1 MGKSFLSQIGLM
13 TIEDKNAIEDKLQI
27 LVDNVQALAKEVN
40 GVNRS
45 IQDIKSSTREELQVI
60 SSYLSQIE
68 KRNFEYNDEVR
79 NNLGD
84 IISNVKNIIAF
95 QQPMNE
101 YLHNMENDNKN
112 CQKEFINLLESLQQC
127 YEGQKKVTEEY
138 DIKTLNFLTEITT
151 ILKAQNKNISCINDN
166 DENLYK
172 LSQSIDI
179 NINKISENYVSK
191 QDIKIVE
198 DFLRLIIANQLM
210 DNVDL
215 SRSYTTSR
223 I

>member
-45 IQDIKSSTREELQVI
+45 IQDIKSSTWEELQVI

-127 YEGQKKVTEEY
+127 YDGQKKVTEEY

-215 SRSYTTSR
+215 SRS
-223 I
+223 

>member
-101 YLHNMENDNKN
+101 YLHNIENENKN

-215 SRSYTTSR
+215 SRS
-223 I
+223 

>member
-101 YLHNMENDNKN
+101 YLHNIENENKN

>member
-151 ILKAQNKNISCINDN
+151 ILKAQYKNISCINDN

>member
-45 IQDIKSSTREELQVI
+45 IQDIKSSTWEELQVI

-151 ILKAQNKNISCINDN
+151 ILKAQYKNISCINDN

-215 SRSYTTSR
+215 SRS
-223 I
+223 

>member
-45 IQDIKSSTREELQVI
+45 IQDIKSSTWEELQVI

-215 SRSYTTSR
+215 SRS
-223 I
+223 

>member
-45 IQDIKSSTREELQVI
+45 IQDIKSSTWEELQVI

-101 YLHNMENDNKN
+101 YLHNIENDNKN

-151 ILKAQNKNISCINDN
+151 ILKAQYKNISCINDN

-215 SRSYTTSR
+215 SRS
-223 I
+223 